1 MQKTGDRAGRGITR
15 GVVAA
20 AAAAAAVVTM
30 LPVSAAAAESAKAPQ
45 APAVVEHEAGKAFD
59 RIAARANK
67 GGVGTNSAGSG
78 ARSGD
83 FTQDGTADILARQAS
98 NGALKVYPHS
108 GAFQGTATYRAAIT
122 INSGWGSMR
131 WIGQGDLT
139 GDGNPDVVYVDAANT
154 MRVAPHSGT
163 FNGTGTL
170 TSSVAI
176 STGWSINDLITT
188 ADLDGNGLDDVIARR
203 RGTDTTYIYWN
214 DAGLNGFS
222 TLSPAEEL
230 VTGTAVD
237 IEEVFADFTG
247 DGVPDLLFVQN
258 DGVMGLF
265 DSANGGTY
273 AVSYGWGIAS
283 AFVVTDVNRDG
294 WNDVLARR
302 RSDGALLAYRHST
315 NWAPAGDGTA
325 FGTLLGGVSLGA
337 GWNTNNVIS

>member
-1 MQKTGDRAGRGITR
+1 MQKSGDRAGRGITR

-30 LPVSAAAAESAKAPQ
+30 LPVSASAESVKAAPQ
-45 APAVVEHEAGKAFD
+45 GPAVVEHQAGDGF
-59 RIAARANK
+59 ARAATRAK

-78 ARSGD
+78 GRSGD
-83 FTQDGTADILARQAS
+83 FNQDGAADILARQAN
-98 NGALKVYPHS
+98 NGLLKVYPHS
-108 GAFQGTATYRAAIT
+108 GTFNGSSTYRASVT
-122 INSGWGSMR
+122 INSGWGAMR
-131 WIGQGDLT
+131 WIGQGDIT

-170 TSSVAI
+170 TGSVAI
-176 STGWSINDLITT
+176 STGWQINDLITT
-188 ADLDGNGLDDVIARR
+188 ADLDGNGLDDIIARR
-203 RGTDTTYIYWN
+203 RGTDVTYIYWN
-214 DAGLNGFS
+214 DTGLNGFS

-230 VTGTAVD
+230 VTGTSVD

-247 DGVPDLLFVQN
+247 DGVLDLLFVQN

-265 DSANGGTY
+265 DPATSSTY
-273 AVSYGWGIAS
+273 AISYGWGIAS

-302 RSDGALLAYRHST
+302 RSDGALLAYRHSKT
-315 NWAPAGDGTA
+315 WAPAGDGTA
-325 FGTLLGGVSLGA
+325 FGTLTGAVSLGT

>member
-30 LPVSAAAAESAKAPQ
+30 LPVSASAESVKAAPQ
-45 APAVVEHEAGKAFD
+45 GPAVVEREAGAGFD
-59 RIAARANK
+59 RAVTRNK

-78 ARSGD
+78 GRSGD
-83 FTQDGTADILARQAS
+83 FNGDSRADILARQAS
-98 NGALKVYPHS
+98 NGLLKVYPHS
-108 GAFQGTATYRAAIT
+108 GAFQGTATFRAAVT
-122 INSGWGSMR
+122 INSGWGAMR

-139 GDGNPDVVYVDAANT
+139 GDGNPDVIYVDASNT

-163 FNGTGTL
+163 FNGTSTL
-170 TSSVAI
+170 TGSVAI
-176 STGWSINDLITT
+176 GSGWQINDLITT

-203 RGTDTTYIYWN
+203 RGTDATYVYWN
-214 DAGLNGFS
+214 DAGLNGTS
-222 TLSPAEEL
+222 TLSPAEPL

-247 DGVPDLLFVQN
+247 DGVLDMLFVQN
-258 DGVMGLF
+258 DGVMGLY
-265 DSANGGTY
+265 DPATRGTY

-283 AFVVTDVNRDG
+283 AFVVSDVNGDG

-302 RSDGALLAYRHST
+302 RSDGALLAYRHSKT
-315 NWAPAGDGTA
+315 WAPASDGTA
-325 FGTLLGGVSLGA
+325 FGTLTGGVSLGA